1 MAKTE
6 TTYTCQACGA
16 RFPKW
21 LGRCAAC
28 GGWNTLL
35 EETARKTGG
44 GRNRSSS
51 RPRAVPMS
59 EVAADSS
66 ARVPTGIGELDRVLG
81 GGAVLGGV
89 TLVGGDP
96 GVGKSTLLLQA
107 LSGLA
112 QRKVRALYVSGEE
125 SAAQIAARA
134 RRLIGEPP
142 EELLVLAESELE
154 RVEQALDDAKPG
166 AMVIDSVQTIRSS
179 GIESASGTVSQL
191 REVTARLVDRA
202 KRANVAML
210 LVGHVTKD
218 GVLAGPKVLEH
229 LVDTVLAFEGDRGH
243 ALRTLRVLKNRY
255 GSATEVG
262 VFEMGEEGMREVPNP
277 SALFLAERPRGAA
290 GSVIAATA
298 EGARSLLVEVQ
309 ALVGGP
315 AQGSP
320 RRTANGI
327 DGGRLAMI
335 LAVLERKIGL
345 VLSGSDVFVNVAGGV
360 RVEEPGLDLPL
371 ALALASSARNRA
383 VDPGVVAFG
392 EIGLSG
398 EVRGVDRV
406 AQRMAEAEAMGFTT
420 AIVPASVGATAK
432 AKKESSG
439 LEVVAVRTLSEAMDR
454 VIT

>member
-1 MAKTE
+1 
-6 TTYTCQACGA
+6 
-16 RFPKW
+16 
-21 LGRCAAC
+21 
-28 GGWNTLL
+28 
-35 EETARKTGG
+35 
-44 GRNRSSS
+44 
-51 RPRAVPMS
+51 MS

-371 ALALASSARNRA
+371 ALALASSARNRP